1 MGRRWWRI
9 SWKDSERPRVL
20 VGSSPLSLHREARPA
35 RVGCHSPSDRGPCV
49 SAAGAMSEPS
59 RDALPIPHGSKACRR
74 LFGPVDSEQL
84 RRDCDALMAS
94 CVQEARERWNF
105 DFVTETPLEG
115 DFAWERVRGLGLSKV
130 SLPAGP
136 RGGRDDLG
144 GGKRPGTSPALL
156 QGTAQEDHL
165 DLSLTCTLL
174 PHSPERPE
182 ASLGVPGTSQ
192 GRKRRQTSMTD
203 FYHSKRR
210 LIFSKRKP

>member
-1 MGRRWWRI
+1 
-9 SWKDSERPRVL
+9 
-20 VGSSPLSLHREARPA
+20 
-35 RVGCHSPSDRGPCV
+35 
-49 SAAGAMSEPS
+49 MSEPS
-59 RDALPIPHGSKACRR
+59 RDPRPIPRGSKVCRR

-94 CVQEARERWNF
+94 CVQEACERWNF

-115 DFAWERVRGLGLSKV
+115 DFTWERVWGPGLPKGYLS
-130 SLPAGP
+130 AGP
-136 RGGRDDLG
+136 RGIQDNLG
-144 GGKRPGTSPALL
+144 GGRRPSSSPALL

-165 DLSLTCTLL
+165 DLSLSCTLV

-182 ASLGVPGTSQ
+182 VSPGGPSTSQ

-210 LIFSKRKP
+210 LILSKRKP

>member
-1 MGRRWWRI
+1 
-9 SWKDSERPRVL
+9 
-20 VGSSPLSLHREARPA
+20 
-35 RVGCHSPSDRGPCV
+35 
-49 SAAGAMSEPS
+49 MSEPS

-182 ASLGVPGTSQ
+182 ASPGVPGTSQ
-192 GRKRRQTSMTD
+192 GRKRRQTSMTGED
-203 FYHSKRR
+203 GCGEGHCRGLSESVVQGLACRVQLAHQAQRETGQREEVTRQVYSQDQLANIYWEH
-210 LIFSKRKP
+210 LL

>member
-1 MGRRWWRI
+1 MESGGGRGFA
-9 SWKDSERPRVL
+9 EPETL
-20 VGSSPLSLHREARPA
+20 G
-35 RVGCHSPSDRGPCV
+35 G
-49 SAAGAMSEPS
+49 AAGAMSEPS

-182 ASLGVPGTSQ
+182 ASPGVPGTSQ